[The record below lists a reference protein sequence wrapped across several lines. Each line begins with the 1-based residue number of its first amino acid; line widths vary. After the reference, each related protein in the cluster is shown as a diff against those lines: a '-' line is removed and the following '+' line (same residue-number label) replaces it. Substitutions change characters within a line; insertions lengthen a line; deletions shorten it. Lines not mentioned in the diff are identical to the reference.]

1 MKQSWMILALL
12 AAGPALAE
20 DAPVSPDAVKIMECM
35 RANVPSQ
42 LTIGA
47 LELTVFDR
55 TEGSRTLKG
64 RLFTRK
70 EKSGLM
76 HASLHIDAPVEF
88 KGAAYLVQETDDYLR
103 DGMFVYLPGVKR
115 VRRITGTFA
124 DASLMGT
131 NFSYFDFKQMENAF
145 GDLRPM
151 VEGLQEVN
159 GRPTRVLRFEALP
172 GAETQYTIVRAWID
186 QQACVAVRGEFFSG
200 NKLIK
205 QLSSPP
211 GSLKQAGSTWYVS
224 EIEMRDPSAGTRT
237 LLRIGKLDSAK
248 DPAAIYF
255 DPNSFFLGP

>member
-1 MKQSWMILALL
+1 MKHPWMMLAVLC
-12 AAGPALAE
+12 AGPVLADNTPAG
-20 DAPVSPDAVKIMECM
+20 DAQKIMECM

-47 LELTVFDR
+47 LELTVYDR

-64 RLFTRK
+64 RLYTRK

-88 KGAAYLVQETDDYLR
+88 KGAAYLMQETDDYLR

-145 GDLRPM
+145 GDLKPIAE
-151 VEGLQEVN
+151 VPQPVN
-159 GRPTRVLRFEALP
+159 GRATQVLRFEALP
-172 GAETQYTIVRAWID
+172 GAETQYTTVRAWID
-186 QQACVAVRGEFFSG
+186 QEACVAVRGEFFEG
-200 NKLIK
+200 TRLVK
-205 QLSSPP
+205 QLNSPS
-211 GSLKQAGSTWYVS
+211 GSLRKVGSTWYVN
-224 EIEMRDPSAGTRT
+224 EIEMRDPGAGTRT
-237 LLRIGKLDSAK
+237 VLHMGKLDPEK
-248 DPAAIYF
+248 AAPNAYF
-255 DPNSFFLGP
+255 DPNAFFLGP